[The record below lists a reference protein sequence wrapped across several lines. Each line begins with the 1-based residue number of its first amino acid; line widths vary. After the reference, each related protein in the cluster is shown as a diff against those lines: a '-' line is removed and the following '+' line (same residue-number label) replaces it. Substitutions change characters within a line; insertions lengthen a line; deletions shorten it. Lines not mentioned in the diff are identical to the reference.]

1 VLADGTTVRL
11 NAGSEI
17 AERFS
22 RAERSVL
29 LVRGEAHFLV
39 VNDPGRPFV
48 VSAGALRV
56 RAVGTAFNVN
66 LQTAQVEILVTE
78 GRVAVA
84 AAAVAEDRKQV
95 SHPAANSGANLA
107 ELGAG
112 DRLRLDRASARAA
125 PKVEVM
131 QLAPAEISR
140 MLAWQ
145 DELLRLGGATLAEI
159 AGSFERRT
167 GRRVLLA
174 DPALAG
180 LRLGGRFRA
189 DDIDGFASL
198 LATTLDIDVERAADG
213 TLVLRKKNVDSR

>member
-1 VLADGTTVRL
+1 
-11 NAGSEI
+11 
-17 AERFS
+17 
-22 RAERSVL
+22 
-29 LVRGEAHFLV
+29 
-39 VNDPGRPFV
+39 
-48 VSAGALRV
+48 
-56 RAVGTAFNVN
+56 
-66 LQTAQVEILVTE
+66 
-78 GRVAVA
+78 
-84 AAAVAEDRKQV
+84 
-95 SHPAANSGANLA
+95 
-107 ELGAG
+107 
-112 DRLRLDRASARAA
+112 
-125 PKVEVM
+125 M
-131 QLAPAEISR
+131 APAEISR